1 MEFRKKLKV
10 RLYTAIAYIIIGA
23 VFIGISFTRLGANEM
38 ISSFGAVFAVMGIA
52 RIVQYL
58 RITKDEESIHQREIA
73 ETDERNVM
81 IWTKARSLA
90 FSIYI
95 LAAALAVVVL
105 YLMNMNFAGKIVAY
119 NLFGFVAVYW
129 ICYFII
135 SRKY

>member
-23 VFIGISFTRLGANEM
+23 VFIGLSFTRLGSNEM

-52 RIVQYL
+52 RIIQYM

-119 NLFGFVAVYW
+119 NLFGFVAIYW

>member
-1 MEFRKKLKV
+1 MEFKKKLKV

-23 VFIGISFTRLGANEM
+23 VVIGLSFTRLGANEM
-38 ISSFGAVFAVMGIA
+38 ISSVGAVFAVMGIA
-52 RIVQYL
+52 RIIQYM
-58 RITKDEESIHQREIA
+58 RITKNEESIHQREVA

-119 NLFGFVAVYW
+119 NLF
-129 ICYFII
+129 
-135 SRKY
+135 